1 MGVCLGF
8 TGGWMDEVDMNLGR
22 LDLSLEKIVSQLV
35 PRKLLSIVDE
45 DPTDF
50 QPIQLHVQIF

>member
-22 LDLSLEKIVSQLV
+22 SDLSLEKIVSQSVL
-35 PRKLLSIVDE
+35 RKPGE
-45 DPTDF
+45 CT
-50 QPIQLHVQIF
+50 